1 MENQFTVKPNFKLE
15 LSHIEVLGLTSY
27 IQKWHDE
34 NFVLNSVDVERKF
47 GLPATTSSDF
57 AQLWNTNYNGE
68 LEGYEG
74 LKIKSFALT
83 VGSVPVLVMEDDE
96 ENELYFEI

>member
-1 MENQFTVKPNFKLE
+1 MENQFTVKPKFQLE
-15 LSHIEVLGLTSY
+15 LSHIEVLGLVAY

-34 NFVLNSVDVERKF
+34 NFVLNSVDVENLF
-47 GLPATTSSDF
+47 GLPATSSSEF
-57 AQLWNTNYNGE
+57 AQLWNSNYNGE

-74 LKIKSFALT
+74 LKVKSFALT
-83 VGSVPVLVMEDDE
+83 VGHVPVLVMEDDE